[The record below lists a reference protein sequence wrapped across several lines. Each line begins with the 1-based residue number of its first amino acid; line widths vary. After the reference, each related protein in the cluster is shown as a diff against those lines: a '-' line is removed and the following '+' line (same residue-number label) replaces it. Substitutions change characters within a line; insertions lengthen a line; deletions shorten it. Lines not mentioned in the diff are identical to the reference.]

1 MKSPAAYPVAVV
13 GLGVSGLAT
22 ARFLLAQGITPLLL
36 DTRTPPASWAAATDL
51 HACPHQFGP
60 LDSQQLAAC
69 KQLIVG
75 PGLAL
80 AEPALQAALA
90 AGVEVIGDIEL
101 FARAVKA
108 PVVAITGSN
117 GKSTVTTLLGEMAQ
131 AAGIK
136 VAIGGN
142 LGTPALALLDDS
154 VELYVLE
161 LSSFQLETT
170 HSLQLAAATILN
182 LSEDHLDRYSD
193 MNAYAAAKQRIYA
206 HTQLAVVNRA
216 EAGTAPLSVV
226 AACTSFG
233 LDDVA
238 TGYGV
243 TQLDGAPW
251 LCAQGQ
257 PLLAVS
263 ELGIVGNHNVANA
276 LAALALGDAVA
287 IPRPAV
293 AQALRSFSGL
303 EHRCQQVAVVNGVR
317 YLNDSKAT
325 NVGATL
331 AALAGLAGAGRLI
344 LIAGGDGKGQD
355 FSPLAPEL
363 NQLAELILLGR
374 DAELLAAQRQLP
386 SHYVAS
392 IEAAVALAASLAQ
405 AGDLVLLSPA
415 CASLDMFRSYAERG
429 QRFAAAAR
437 GLADAG

>member
-1 MKSPAAYPVAVV
+1 MSVLAANRVAVV

-22 ARFLLAQGITPLLL
+22 ARYLLAQGITPLLF

-51 HACPHQFGP
+51 HHCPHQFGP
-60 LDSQQLAAC
+60 LDSALLAGC
-69 KQLIVG
+69 DQLIVG

-101 FARAVKA
+101 FARAVTA

-131 AAGIK
+131 AAGVR

-142 LGTPALALLDDS
+142 LGTPALALLDAS
-154 VELYVLE
+154 IELYVLE

-170 HSLQLAAATILN
+170 SSLQLVAATILN
-182 LSEDHLDRYSD
+182 LSEDHLDRYAD
-193 MNAYAAAKQRIYA
+193 MAAYGAAKQRIYDHA
-206 HTQLAVVNRA
+206 RLAVINRQDNA
-216 EAGTAPLSVV
+216 TVPTRPV
-226 AACTSFG
+226 AATTSFG

-238 TGYGV
+238 CGYGV
-243 TQLDGAPW
+243 RQVAGRPW
-251 LCAQGQ
+251 LCVDGEQ
-257 PLLAVS
+257 LLAVS

-276 LAALALGDAVA
+276 LAALALGDAA
-287 IPRPAV
+287 GLPRPAMM
-293 AQALRSFSGL
+293 QALRTFGGL
-303 EHRCQQVAVVNGVR
+303 EHRCQQVAQVKGVR

-331 AALAGLAGAGRLI
+331 AALAGLAGAGRLL

-355 FSPLAPEL
+355 FSPLAPHL
-363 NQLAELILLGR
+363 NQLAELIVLGR
-374 DAELLAAQRQLP
+374 DGELLAAQRHQP
-386 SHYVAS
+386 SHRVGS
-392 IEAAVALAASLAQ
+392 IEAAVALAATLAQ
-405 AGDLVLLSPA
+405 PGDLVLLSPA
-415 CASLDMFRSYAERG
+415 CASLDMFSSYAERG

-437 GLADAG
+437 GLNHVG